1 MGNDISKLVLDN
13 ASEGIILCDCKFIC
27 IYVNKSIMALTGTC
41 LDANPNKPI
50 EHILPLLNLDSLLE
64 YFNVAAAGKE
74 TKCEISFIRKSDSS
88 KIGICARIMPLQI
101 GNNNYVVAYLT
112 DITKQ
117 KKSGAA
123 YETGDIVE
131 RRREQEIMRLL
142 SAAIKAA
149 GNAII
154 ITNNR
159 AEIVWVNQAFTRLTG
174 YELEEVKG
182 KKPSILKSG
191 KHNQEFYSE
200 LWDTINSGNV
210 WQGEIVN
217 KRKDG
222 TLYIEDMTITPV
234 FDDIGNITHFIAI
247 KSDITEKKEMEQEL
261 RFLHKRF
268 ELIFNS
274 SPAGI
279 AIVALRDFRF
289 IEVNTSFLEMT
300 NYKKEEI
307 IGFSAKDLDLFE
319 KTDDSIKKL
328 QDISVSGTHYNYDL
342 NIKTKEGK
350 IRNVLVSIE
359 KVKLGIDD
367 CVILI
372 FNDITD
378 KKLLEEQLLHSQK
391 LESIGTLAGGVAHDF
406 NNILTVIQGHSNLLM
421 MSPSLP
427 PELQDSVRQIAE
439 ATERAAGLT
448 RQLLGF
454 SRKQKLEPRL
464 LNINSVIENLTKML
478 KRLIGENIVLEC
490 SYQTNLPLVL
500 ADIGMMEQVLMNLV
514 VNARDAMPKGGRLTI
529 TTSSKFIPSNQIP
542 NKDDIVEGEYVIIS
556 IKDTGQG
563 IKPEHLPKI
572 FDPFFTTK
580 SFGKGT
586 GLGLATV
593 HNIVNQHKGWIEV
606 KSTVDVGTEFIIYL
620 PAAPKKEVKSPDEP
634 YFWAKGRG
642 ETILFI
648 EDDDKIREMTKALL
662 EQCGYNVLQAQD
674 AITGLQLWR
683 ENKDKISLLFTDI
696 ILPRGITGRQLAEQ
710 LTNEKPSLKVILAI
724 TYTPELAQIEFA
736 ELKKWM
742 FLQKPYMPS
751 TVVNMVRQSLDIKN
765 NHIA

>member
-1 MGNDISKLVLDN
+1 MGNGISKLVLDN
-13 ASEGIILCDCKFIC
+13 ASEGIILCDCKFNC
-27 IYVNKSIMALTGTC
+27 IYVNKFITALTGTC
-41 LDANPNKPI
+41 IDANPNKPI

-64 YFNVAAAGKE
+64 HFYAAAAGKE

-88 KIGICARIMPLQI
+88 KIWVYARIMPIQY
-101 GNNNYVVAYLT
+101 NNCNYVVAYLS
-112 DITKQ
+112 DISKQ
-117 KKSGAA
+117 KQSDTA
-123 YETGDIVE
+123 E
-131 RRREQEIMRLL
+131 RRRQQEMMRLL
-142 SAAIKAA
+142 SAAIRVA

-154 ITNNR
+154 ITNNQG
-159 AEIVWVNQAFTRLTG
+159 EIVWANQAFTQLTG

-200 LWDTINSGNV
+200 LWDTINSGKV

-217 KRKDG
+217 RHKDG
-222 TLYIEDMTITPV
+222 ILYFEDMTITPV
-234 FDDIGNITHFIAI
+234 FDETGNITHFIAI
-247 KSDITEKKEMEQEL
+247 KSDITKKKEMEQEL
-261 RFLHKRF
+261 RFLYKRF

-289 IEVNTSFLEMT
+289 IEVNASFLET
-300 NYKKEEI
+300 TKYKREEI
-307 IGFSAKDLDLFE
+307 VGFSAKELDLFE
-319 KTDDSIKKL
+319 KADDFIQKL
-328 QDISVSGTHYNYDL
+328 QDISTSSAHHNYDL
-342 NIKTKEGK
+342 NIKTKDRR
-350 IRNVLVSIE
+350 IRNVLVSSE
-359 KVKLGIDD
+359 KVKLGIED
-367 CVILI
+367 CVVLIL
-372 FNDITD
+372 NDITE

-391 LESIGTLAGGVAHDF
+391 LESIGTLSGGVAHDF

-439 ATERAAGLT
+439 AAERAAGLT

-454 SRKQKLEPRL
+454 SRKQRLEPRL

-490 SYQTNLPLVL
+490 SYQPDLPLVL
-500 ADIGMMEQVLMNLV
+500 ADIGMMEQILMNLV

-529 TTSSKFIPSNQIP
+529 TTSSKFISANKFP
-542 NKDDIVEGEYVIIS
+542 NSDISEGEYVIIS

-563 IKPEHLPKI
+563 IKPKHLPKI

-580 SFGKGT
+580 EAGKGT

-606 KSTVDVGTEFIIYL
+606 KSTLNVGTEFIIYL
-620 PAAPKKEVKSPDEP
+620 PAAPKKEDKSPDEP
-634 YFWAKGRG
+634 YLWAKGRG
-642 ETILFI
+642 ETILFV
-648 EDDDKIREMTKALL
+648 EDDDKIREMTKTLL

-683 ENKDKISLLFTDI
+683 ENKDKISLLFTDM

-710 LTNEKPSLKVILAI
+710 LSNEKPNLKVILAI

-736 ELKKWM
+736 EFKKWL

-751 TVVNMVRQSLDIKN
+751 AVVNMVRQSLDIKN
-765 NHIA
+765 NHTA